1 MHPPP
6 EAKNLKPKTYNLKPN
21 KMARNLI
28 NRYVWLV
35 DTISRYGRIS
45 LKDLNAAW
53 LRSDISEGKPLAR
66 RTFFHYRDG
75 VQEMFDINIMCDKST
90 FEYYIDNP
98 GGESN
103 ARLLSWLVD
112 SVSMSGTLSNAH
124 DVSGRIMLEN
134 VPSARQHLPVII
146 DALKQNRRI
155 AFSYKSYT
163 RSRPTD
169 GIVLEPYFVKIFK
182 QLWYVI
188 GLNVKDGVI
197 KTYALDRISQL
208 NLLQD
213 TFVMPDDINPSEFF
227 KDCFGIITNQN
238 TPKRIVLRV
247 EPTQAKYFRALPLH
261 SSQQEEVHDQYSIF
275 TYQMR
280 ITYDLKEELMSH
292 GASIEVLEPKELQAL
307 IRTELEQALNNY
319 K

>member
-1 MHPPP
+1 
-6 EAKNLKPKTYNLKPN
+6 
-21 KMARNLI
+21 MARNLI

-35 DTISRYGRIS
+35 DTTSRYGRIT

-53 LRSDISEGKPLAR
+53 LRSEISEGKPLAR

-75 VQEMFDINIMCDKST
+75 VEEMFDINIKCDKAT
-90 FEYYIDNP
+90 FEYYIDDKD
-98 GGESN
+98 GEDN
-103 ARLLSWLVD
+103 ARLRSWLVD
-112 SVSMSGTLSNAH
+112 SVSMSGTLSNAR
-124 DVSGRIMLEN
+124 DISSRIMLEN
-134 VPSARQHLPVII
+134 VPSAREHLPVVI

-155 AFSYKSYT
+155 RFSYKSYT
-163 RSRPTD
+163 RALPTD

-188 GLNVKDGVI
+188 GLNVKDGQI
-197 KTYALDRISQL
+197 KTYSLDRMSNL

-213 TFVMPDDINPSEFF
+213 LFDMPENVNPSEFF

-238 TPKRIVLRV
+238 SAKRIVLRV
-247 EPTQAKYFRALPLH
+247 ESTQAKYFRALPLH
-261 SSQQEEVHDQYSIF
+261 SSQQEEVHDNYSIF
-275 TYQMR
+275 TYKMR

-292 GASIEVLEPKELQAL
+292 GASIEVLEPQELKTL

>member
-1 MHPPP
+1 M
-6 EAKNLKPKTYNLKPN
+6 
-21 KMARNLI
+21 I

-35 DTISRYGRIS
+35 DTISRYGRIT

-75 VQEMFDINIMCDKST
+75 VEEMFDINIMCDKST
-90 FEYYIDNP
+90 FEYYIDNS
-98 GGESN
+98 GGENN
-103 ARLLSWLVD
+103 ARLRSWLVD
-112 SVSMSGTLSNAH
+112 SVSLSGTLSNAH
-124 DVSGRIMLEN
+124 DVSSRIMLEN
-134 VPSARQHLPVII
+134 VPSAREHLPVVI

-155 AFSYKSYT
+155 RFSYKSYT
-163 RSRPTD
+163 RSLPSD

-188 GLNVKDGVI
+188 GLNVKEGQI
-197 KTYALDRISQL
+197 KTYSLDRMSQL

-213 TFVMPDDINPSEFF
+213 TFTMPENINPSEFF

-238 TPKRIVLRV
+238 SPKRIVLRV

-261 SSQQEEVHDQYSIF
+261 SSQQETVQDQYSIF

-292 GASIEVLEPKELQAL
+292 GASIEVLEPQELKML
-307 IRTELEQALNNY
+307 IRNELEQALKNY
-319 K
+319 Q

>member
-1 MHPPP
+1 
-6 EAKNLKPKTYNLKPN
+6 
-21 KMARNLI
+21 MARNLI

-35 DTISRYGRIS
+35 DTISRYGRIT

-53 LRSDISEGKPLAR
+53 LRSEISEGKPLAR

-75 VQEMFDINIMCDKST
+75 VEEMFDINIKCDKAT
-90 FEYYIDNP
+90 FEYYIDDKD
-98 GGESN
+98 GEDN
-103 ARLLSWLVD
+103 ARLRSWLVD
-112 SVSMSGTLSNAH
+112 SVSMSGTLSNAR
-124 DVSGRIMLEN
+124 DISSRIMLEN
-134 VPSARQHLPVII
+134 VPSAREHLPVVI

-155 AFSYKSYT
+155 RFSYKSYT
-163 RSRPTD
+163 RALPTD

-188 GLNVKDGVI
+188 GLNVKDGQI
-197 KTYALDRISQL
+197 KTYSLDRMSNL

-213 TFVMPDDINPSEFF
+213 LFDMPENVNPSEFF

-238 TPKRIVLRV
+238 SAKRIVLRV

-261 SSQQEEVHDQYSIF
+261 SSQQEEVHDNYSIF
-275 TYQMR
+275 TYRMR

-292 GASIEVLEPKELQAL
+292 GASIEVLEPQELKTL
-307 IRTELEQALNNY
+307 ILTELEQALNNY

>member
-1 MHPPP
+1 
-6 EAKNLKPKTYNLKPN
+6 
-21 KMARNLI
+21 MARNLI

-35 DTISRYGRIS
+35 DTISRYGRIT

-53 LRSDISEGKPLAR
+53 LRSEISEGKPLAR

-75 VQEMFDINIMCDKST
+75 VEEMFDINIKCDKAT
-90 FEYYIDNP
+90 FEYYIDDKD
-98 GGESN
+98 GEDN
-103 ARLLSWLVD
+103 ARLRSWLVD
-112 SVSMSGTLSNAH
+112 SVSMSGTLSNAR
-124 DVSGRIMLEN
+124 DISSRIMLEN
-134 VPSARQHLPVII
+134 VPSAREHLPVVI

-155 AFSYKSYT
+155 RFSYKSYT
-163 RSRPTD
+163 RALPTD

-188 GLNVKDGVI
+188 GLNVKDGQI
-197 KTYALDRISQL
+197 KTYSLDRMSNL

-213 TFVMPDDINPSEFF
+213 LFDMPENVNPSEFF

-238 TPKRIVLRV
+238 SAKRIVLRV

-261 SSQQEEVHDQYSIF
+261 SSQQEEVHDNYSIF
-275 TYQMR
+275 NYRMR

-292 GASIEVLEPKELQAL
+292 GASIEVLEPQELKTL

>member
-1 MHPPP
+1 
-6 EAKNLKPKTYNLKPN
+6 
-21 KMARNLI
+21 MARNLI

-35 DTISRYGRIS
+35 DTISRYGRIT

-53 LRSDISEGKPLAR
+53 LRSEISEGKPLAR

-75 VQEMFDINIMCDKST
+75 VEEMFDINIKCDKAT
-90 FEYYIDNP
+90 FEYYIDDKD
-98 GGESN
+98 GEDN
-103 ARLLSWLVD
+103 ARLRSWLVD
-112 SVSMSGTLSNAH
+112 SVSMSGTLSNAR
-124 DVSGRIMLEN
+124 DISNRIMLEN
-134 VPSARQHLPVII
+134 VPSAREHLPVVI

-155 AFSYKSYT
+155 RFSYKSYT
-163 RSRPTD
+163 RALPTD

-188 GLNVKDGVI
+188 GLNVKDGQI
-197 KTYALDRISQL
+197 KTYSLDRMSNL

-213 TFVMPDDINPSEFF
+213 LFDMPENVNPSEFF

-238 TPKRIVLRV
+238 SAKRIVLRV

-261 SSQQEEVHDQYSIF
+261 SSQQEEVHDNYSIF
-275 TYQMR
+275 TYKMR

-292 GASIEVLEPKELQAL
+292 GASIEVLEPQELKTL

>member
-1 MHPPP
+1 
-6 EAKNLKPKTYNLKPN
+6 
-21 KMARNLI
+21 MARNLI

-35 DTISRYGRIS
+35 DTISRYGRIT

-53 LRSDISEGKPLAR
+53 LRSEISEGKPLAR

-75 VQEMFDINIMCDKST
+75 VEEMFDINIQCDKST
-90 FEYYIDNP
+90 FEYYIDDS
-98 GGESN
+98 GGEDN

-112 SVSMSGTLSNAH
+112 SVSMSGTLSNAR
-124 DVSGRIMLEN
+124 DISSRIMLEN
-134 VPSARQHLPVII
+134 VPSAREHLPVVI

-155 AFSYKSYT
+155 RFSYKSYT
-163 RSRPTD
+163 RALPTD

-188 GLNVKDGVI
+188 GLNVKDNQI
-197 KTYALDRISQL
+197 KTYSLDRMSNL
-208 NLLQD
+208 NMLQD
-213 TFVMPDDINPSEFF
+213 SFVMPNDINPSEFF

-238 TPKRIVLRV
+238 SAKRIVLRV

-275 TYQMR
+275 TYKMR

-292 GASIEVLEPKELQAL
+292 GATIEVLEPQELKTL
-307 IRTELEQALNNY
+307 IRTELQQALNNY
-319 K
+319 Q

>member
-1 MHPPP
+1 
-6 EAKNLKPKTYNLKPN
+6 
-21 KMARNLI
+21 MARNLI

-35 DTISRYGRIS
+35 DTISRYGRIT

-75 VQEMFDINIMCDKST
+75 VEEMFDINIQCDKST
-90 FEYYIDNP
+90 FEYYIDDS
-98 GGESN
+98 GGENN
-103 ARLLSWLVD
+103 ARLRSWLVD

-134 VPSARQHLPVII
+134 VPSAREYLPVVI

-155 AFSYKSYT
+155 RFSYKSYT
-163 RSRPTD
+163 RSLPTD

-188 GLNVKDGVI
+188 GLNVKEGQV
-197 KTYALDRISQL
+197 KTYSLDRISRL

-213 TFVMPDDINPSEFF
+213 TFVMPDDVNPSEFF
-227 KDCFGIITNQN
+227 KDCFGIITNKN
-238 TPKRIVLRV
+238 SAKRIVLRV

-261 SSQQEEVHDQYSIF
+261 ASQQEEIHDQYSVF
-275 TYQMR
+275 TYRMR
-280 ITYDLKEELMSH
+280 ITYDLKEELLSH
-292 GASIEVLEPKELQAL
+292 GSSIEVLEPKELKTL
-307 IRTELEQALNNY
+307 IRNELEQALNNY
-319 K
+319 Q

>member
-1 MHPPP
+1 
-6 EAKNLKPKTYNLKPN
+6 
-21 KMARNLI
+21 MARNLI

-35 DTISRYGRIS
+35 DTISRYGRIT

-75 VQEMFDINIMCDKST
+75 VEEMFDINIKCDKAT
-90 FEYYIDNP
+90 FEYYIDDKD
-98 GGESN
+98 GEDN
-103 ARLLSWLVD
+103 ARLRSWLVD
-112 SVSMSGTLSNAH
+112 SVSMSGTLSNAR
-124 DVSGRIMLEN
+124 DISSRIMLEN
-134 VPSARQHLPVII
+134 VPSAREHLPVVI

-155 AFSYKSYT
+155 RFSYKSYT
-163 RSRPTD
+163 RALPTD

-188 GLNVKDGVI
+188 GLNVKDGQV
-197 KTYALDRISQL
+197 KTYSLDRMSNL

-213 TFVMPDDINPSEFF
+213 LFDMPENVNPSEFF

-238 TPKRIVLRV
+238 SAKRIVLRV

-275 TYQMR
+275 TYKMR

-292 GASIEVLEPKELQAL
+292 GASIEVMEPQELKTLILTELQ
-307 IRTELEQALNNY
+307 QALNNY

>member
-1 MHPPP
+1 
-6 EAKNLKPKTYNLKPN
+6 
-21 KMARNLI
+21 MARNLI

-35 DTISRYGRIS
+35 DTISRYGRIT
-45 LKDLNAAW
+45 LKDLNEAW

-75 VQEMFDINIMCDKST
+75 VEEMFDINIQCDKST
-90 FEYYIDNP
+90 FEYYIDDT

-103 ARLLSWLVD
+103 ARLRSWVVD

-134 VPSARQHLPVII
+134 VPSAREHLPVII

-155 AFSYKSYT
+155 RFSYKSYT
-163 RSRPTD
+163 RSKPTD

-188 GLNVKDGVI
+188 GLNVKDKQI
-197 KTYALDRISQL
+197 KTYSLDRISNL

-213 TFVMPDDINPSEFF
+213 TFDMPEEVNPSEFF

-238 TPKRIVLRV
+238 KAKRIVLRV

-261 SSQQEEVHDQYSIF
+261 PSQQEEVHDNYSIF
-275 TYQMR
+275 SYKMR
-280 ITYDLKEELMSH
+280 ITYDLKEEIMSH
-292 GASIEVLEPKELQAL
+292 GASIEVLEPKELKTL
-307 IRTELEQALNNY
+307 ILTELEQALKNY

>member
-1 MHPPP
+1 
-6 EAKNLKPKTYNLKPN
+6 
-21 KMARNLI
+21 MARNLI

-35 DTISRYGRIS
+35 DTISRYGRIT

-53 LRSDISEGKPLAR
+53 LRSEISEGKPLAR

-75 VQEMFDINIMCDKST
+75 VEEMFDINIKCDKAT
-90 FEYYIDNP
+90 FEYYIDDKD
-98 GGESN
+98 GEDN
-103 ARLLSWLVD
+103 ARLRSWLVD
-112 SVSMSGTLSNAH
+112 SVSMSGTLSNAR
-124 DVSGRIMLEN
+124 DISSRIMLEN
-134 VPSARQHLPVII
+134 VPSAREHLPVVI

-155 AFSYKSYT
+155 RFSYKSYT
-163 RSRPTD
+163 RALPTD

-188 GLNVKDGVI
+188 GLNVKDGQI
-197 KTYALDRISQL
+197 KTYSLDRMSNL

-213 TFVMPDDINPSEFF
+213 LFDMPENVNPSEFF

-238 TPKRIVLRV
+238 SAKRIVLRV

-261 SSQQEEVHDQYSIF
+261 SSQQEEVHDNYSIF
-275 TYQMR
+275 TYKMR

-292 GASIEVLEPKELQAL
+292 GASIEVLEPQELKTL
-307 IRTELEQALNNY
+307 ILTELEQALNNY

>member
-1 MHPPP
+1 
-6 EAKNLKPKTYNLKPN
+6 
-21 KMARNLI
+21 MARNLI

-35 DTISRYGRIS
+35 DPISRYGRIT

-53 LRSDISEGKPLAR
+53 LRSEISEGKPLAR

-75 VQEMFDINIMCDKST
+75 VEEMFDINIKCDKAT
-90 FEYYIDNP
+90 FEYYIDDKD
-98 GGESN
+98 GEDN
-103 ARLLSWLVD
+103 ARLRSWLVD
-112 SVSMSGTLSNAH
+112 SVSMSGTLSNAR
-124 DVSGRIMLEN
+124 DISSRIMLEN
-134 VPSARQHLPVII
+134 VPSAREHLPVVI

-155 AFSYKSYT
+155 RFSYKSYT
-163 RSRPTD
+163 RALPTD

-188 GLNVKDGVI
+188 GLNVKDGQI
-197 KTYALDRISQL
+197 KTYSLDRMSNL

-213 TFVMPDDINPSEFF
+213 LFDMPENVNPSEFF

-238 TPKRIVLRV
+238 SAKRIVLRV
-247 EPTQAKYFRALPLH
+247 ESTQAKYFRALPLH
-261 SSQQEEVHDQYSIF
+261 SSQQEEVHDNYSIF
-275 TYQMR
+275 TYKMR

-292 GASIEVLEPKELQAL
+292 GASIEVLEPQELKTL

>member
-1 MHPPP
+1 M
-6 EAKNLKPKTYNLKPN
+6 
-21 KMARNLI
+21 

-35 DTISRYGRIS
+35 DTISRYGRIT
-45 LKDLNAAW
+45 LKDLNKAW
-53 LRSDISEGKPLAR
+53 LRSEISEGKPLAR

-75 VQEMFDINIMCDKST
+75 VEEMFDINIQCDKST
-90 FEYYIDNP
+90 FEYYIDTS
-98 GGESN
+98 GEEHN
-103 ARLLSWLVD
+103 ARLQSWLVD
-112 SVSMSGTLSNAH
+112 SVSISGMLSGAH
-124 DVSGRIMLEN
+124 DISGRIMLEN
-134 VPSARQHLPVII
+134 VPSARQYLPVVI

-155 AFSYKSYT
+155 SFSYKSYT

-188 GLNVKDGVI
+188 GLNVKDKQV
-197 KTYALDRISQL
+197 KTYSLDRMSQL

-213 TFVMPDDINPSEFF
+213 TFVMPEDVNPSEFF
-227 KDCFGIITNQN
+227 KDCFGIITNRN
-238 TPKRIVLRV
+238 RPKRIVLRV

-261 SSQQEEVHDQYSIF
+261 SSQQEEVHDEYSVF

-292 GASIEVLEPKELQAL
+292 GASIEVLEPQELKLL
-307 IRTELEQALNNY
+307 IRNELEQALKNY
-319 K
+319 E

>member
-1 MHPPP
+1 
-6 EAKNLKPKTYNLKPN
+6 
-21 KMARNLI
+21 MARNLI

-35 DTISRYGRIS
+35 DTISRYGRIT

-53 LRSDISEGKPLAR
+53 LRSEISEGKPLAR

-75 VQEMFDINIMCDKST
+75 VEEMFDINIKCDKAT
-90 FEYYIDNP
+90 FEYYIDDKD
-98 GGESN
+98 GEDN
-103 ARLLSWLVD
+103 ARLRSWLVD
-112 SVSMSGTLSNAH
+112 SVSMSGTLSNAR
-124 DVSGRIMLEN
+124 DISSRIMLEN
-134 VPSARQHLPVII
+134 VPSAREHLPVVI

-155 AFSYKSYT
+155 RFSYKSYT
-163 RSRPTD
+163 RALPTD

-188 GLNVKDGVI
+188 GLNVKDGQV
-197 KTYALDRISQL
+197 KTYSLDRMSNL

-213 TFVMPDDINPSEFF
+213 LFDMPENVNPSEFF

-238 TPKRIVLRV
+238 SAKCIVLRV

-261 SSQQEEVHDQYSIF
+261 SSQQEEVHDNYSIF
-275 TYQMR
+275 TYKMR

-292 GASIEVLEPKELQAL
+292 GASIEVLEPQELKTL
-307 IRTELEQALNNY
+307 ILTELEQALNNY